1 MMIFTVR
8 VPSNIGEQIKD
19 RQKKIGVPKTEQVR
33 QALSIY
39 FDLIKTG
46 TDISD
51 VLKLIEKDSK

>member
-1 MMIFTVR
+1 MIFTVR